1 MNDNKFWIELALFAV
16 AMCVLK
22 FATGHITV
30 EIVIGYMIGRIIGFL
45 LWHK

>member
-1 MNDNKFWIELALFAV
+1 MNKNILWTELAMFAIT
-16 AMCVLK
+16 MCVIK
-22 FATGHITV
+22 FATSHITV

>member
-1 MNDNKFWIELALFAV
+1 MNKNIFLTELTLFAT

-22 FATGHITV
+22 FATSHITV

-45 LWHK
+45 IWHK

>member
-1 MNDNKFWIELALFAV
+1 MNKNILWTELAMFAI
-16 AMCVLK
+16 AMCGIK
-22 FATGHITV
+22 FATSQITV